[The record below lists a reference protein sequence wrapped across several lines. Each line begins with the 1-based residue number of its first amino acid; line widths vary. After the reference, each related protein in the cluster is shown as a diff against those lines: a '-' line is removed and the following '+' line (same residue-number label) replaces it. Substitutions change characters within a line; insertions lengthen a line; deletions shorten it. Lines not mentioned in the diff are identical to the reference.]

1 MKTIL
6 CLLVLA
12 LAFARAPLRAAD
24 PAAATPPRPADT
36 AVELAALERFLDLT
50 DEELDQMQRAI
61 ARLRT
66 MSPGEKAALRNEM
79 DKFRRLPDDQR
90 RQLRH
95 GWGAVEDR
103 VQAAWRRMMHAATPE
118 RRQEIQQQLQ
128 ALPPEKKT
136 DFRRQ
141 LAEYFLRQETKK
153 QGSP

>member
-1 MKTIL
+1 MKTTL

-12 LAFARAPLRAAD
+12 VSLSGAPLRAAD
-24 PAAATPPRPADT
+24 PAAATPPRSTDT
-36 AVELAALERFLDLT
+36 EVDLAALERFLDLP

-61 ARLRT
+61 ALIRA
-66 MSPGEKAALRNEM
+66 MSPEEKAALRREM

-95 GWGAVEDR
+95 GWGAVEER
-103 VQAAWRRMMHAATPE
+103 VQDAWRRMMHSATPE

-128 ALPPEKKT
+128 SLPPEKKA

-141 LAEYFLRQETKK
+141 LAEEFLRQEAKK
-153 QGSP
+153 